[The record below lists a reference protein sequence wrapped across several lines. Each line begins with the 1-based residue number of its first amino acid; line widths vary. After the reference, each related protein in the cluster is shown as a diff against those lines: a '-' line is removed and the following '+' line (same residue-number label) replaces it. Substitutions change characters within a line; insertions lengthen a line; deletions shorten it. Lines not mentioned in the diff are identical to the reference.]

1 MALFILGAVAVPLSY
16 GMPTPANSSGVRAD
30 PRLCEALEAGLGLG
44 RIVALYQHA
53 STSYQIR

>member
-30 PRLCEALEAGLGLG
+30 PRFCEALEAGLGLG
-44 RIVALYQHA
+44 RLVAVDHHA
-53 STSYQIR
+53 SSSYQFR